1 MSSSNGLAQSHIA
14 TWRVVVIYVAL
25 ALVFSVYSYRLF
37 SLQVLEG
44 ETYRTQAE
52 ENRTKIINIQTTR
65 GLIYD
70 RNGYILASNAPSYN
84 VVITP
89 AELPGNPV
97 LVMKAYRELYDF
109 DYTEEAGA
117 VQEVYRKLSDLID
130 VPVITPNLWDED
142 GYIQE
147 IQVKNFSPCYSDLG
161 ITEIVIIGDTNAP
174 YSPIEIKCN
183 IDERTAMIIRS
194 KAAELP
200 GVSIAITPVREYP
213 TGWLTSEIIGF
224 LGPIPAAEEDYYESL
239 GLVPNRDK
247 VGYAGVEATLQDIL
261 SGTNGQRVVEV
272 DNAGQILRDI
282 EAPIDPIPG
291 NNVRLTIDTRLQT
304 AAKEIL
310 LDEMEGWNNWFGYER
325 YNNGVVIAMNP
336 QTGEI
341 LALVSY
347 PSYENNRMAREIPA
361 YYYNQLI
368 SDPRRPLFNH
378 AISAEH
384 PPGSVFKMAAA
395 IGILNEGVVTPEQE
409 IFDAGV
415 IEIEERFTPNDPN
428 PGTREYVCYTYKTT
442 GAGHGDVD
450 YLHGIALSCDVYFY
464 KVGGGYED
472 EVPEGLGIW
481 RLGEYARALGYGSQ
495 TGIELPGEGDGF
507 MPDPTWKRIYKFENW
522 STGDTYISTIG
533 QGYVTSTPL
542 QVLVSVATL
551 ANDGKMMKPTLI
563 REVLDAEGNVVTPF
577 TPVEVWDITKDPLI
591 HVYDENYLRTDE
603 LKTVEPWVID
613 MAQQG
618 MRMVVTEGTASAYFE
633 GFDIPSGG
641 KTGTAEY
648 CDDIASARDICKPG
662 AWPAHAWYVGYAPF
676 DNPEIAIVAFV
687 YNGDEGSKVAAP
699 IVRRIMEVYFAL
711 KQADAGQ
718 QP

>member
-272 DNAGQILRDI
+272 DNAGQ
-282 EAPIDPIPG
+282 
-291 NNVRLTIDTRLQT
+291 
-304 AAKEIL
+304 K
-310 LDEMEGWNNWFGYER
+310 
-325 YNNGVVIAMNP
+325 
-336 QTGEI
+336 
-341 LALVSY
+341 
-347 PSYENNRMAREIPA
+347 
-361 YYYNQLI
+361 
-368 SDPRRPLFNH
+368 
-378 AISAEH
+378 
-384 PPGSVFKMAAA
+384 
-395 IGILNEGVVTPEQE
+395 IG
-409 IFDAGV
+409 
-415 IEIEERFTPNDPN
+415 
-428 PGTREYVCYTYKTT
+428 
-442 GAGHGDVD
+442 
-450 YLHGIALSCDVYFY
+450 
-464 KVGGGYED
+464 
-472 EVPEGLGIW
+472 
-481 RLGEYARALGYGSQ
+481 RA
-495 TGIELPGEGDGF
+495 
-507 MPDPTWKRIYKFENW
+507 
-522 STGDTYISTIG
+522 
-533 QGYVTSTPL
+533 
-542 QVLVSVATL
+542 
-551 ANDGKMMKPTLI
+551 
-563 REVLDAEGNVVTPF
+563 
-577 TPVEVWDITKDPLI
+577 
-591 HVYDENYLRTDE
+591 HV
-603 LKTVEPWVID
+603 
-613 MAQQG
+613 
-618 MRMVVTEGTASAYFE
+618 
-633 GFDIPSGG
+633 
-641 KTGTAEY
+641 
-648 CDDIASARDICKPG
+648 
-662 AWPAHAWYVGYAPF
+662 
-676 DNPEIAIVAFV
+676 
-687 YNGDEGSKVAAP
+687 
-699 IVRRIMEVYFAL
+699 
-711 KQADAGQ
+711 
-718 QP
+718 